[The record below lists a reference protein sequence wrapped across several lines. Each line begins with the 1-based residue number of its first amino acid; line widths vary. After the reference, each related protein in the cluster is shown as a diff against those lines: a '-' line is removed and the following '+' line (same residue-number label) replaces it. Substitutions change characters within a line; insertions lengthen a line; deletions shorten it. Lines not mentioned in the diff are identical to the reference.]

1 VVSSGSGA
9 AGGFAVSI
17 RVLLAGWLRVHSRS
31 VGTFADAGSGEGG
44 GMGAQ
49 RRRCLQERLADY
61 SRHLI
66 AKSLAASL
74 GLFGGDTNG

>member
-1 VVSSGSGA
+1 
-9 AGGFAVSI
+9 
-17 RVLLAGWLRVHSRS
+17 
-31 VGTFADAGSGEGG
+31 
-44 GMGAQ
+44 MGAQ